1 MKSKISMILF
11 VLILGSVLTAAL
23 VSVDAYTAPF
33 IEKNRIIKL
42 QKSILTALDISYTK
56 GDLENVFAENIE
68 RKTVRE
74 KEFYVS
80 GNGNTAFEIQGS
92 GLWGPIIA
100 IIALLP
106 DLKTIQGITIIH
118 QEETPGLGARI
129 GEKDFLDRFKDK
141 KLFPKLI
148 VQPPGKASG
157 ENEVDGITG
166 ATLSCKAF
174 EEIVNSES
182 KKYISLIEGR

>member
-1 MKSKISMILF
+1 MILF
-11 VLILGSVLTAAL
+11 ILILGSVLTAAL

-68 RKTVRE
+68 KKTVRE

-92 GLWGPIIA
+92 GLWGPISA

-106 DLKTIQGITIIH
+106 DLKTIYGITIIH
-118 QEETPGLGARI
+118 QEETAGLGSRI
-129 GEKDFLDRFKDK
+129 GEKDFLDRFKNK
-141 KLFPKLI
+141 KLFPELMI
-148 VQPPGKASG
+148 VRPPAKASG

-166 ATLSCKAF
+166 ATFSCKAF
-174 EEIVNSES
+174 EKIVNSES
-182 KKYISLIEGR
+182 KKYISIIEGR